1 MDTSIEQMRQDLA
14 LAGYALRTRQRYLRT
29 AEHLQKRF
37 DRSIGEI
44 TRHQVREFV
53 ATILAHSRSASWK
66 RMELAG
72 LAFLYRKTLGRPDMV
87 SFLSWPKDHPGLPTI
102 LSLEEVHRLL
112 RAIDHPC
119 YQAIAMVM
127 YGTGLRIDEA
137 LSLRVEDIDGARSVL
152 RVQRGKGGKPR
163 EVKLSPA
170 LYGWLR
176 RYWVREQPAKP
187 YVFAKRQTGKPPTQE
202 TMRDALRL
210 AAEHAS
216 IKKHVTP
223 HVLRHCFATH
233 LLEAGTDVRVVQ
245 ALMGHS
251 SIHTTARYA
260 QVTEK
265 LVRQTP
271 SPLDLL
277 PHKRR

>member
-1 MDTSIEQMRQDLA
+1 MDKSIEQMRQDLA
-14 LAGYALRTRQRYLRT
+14 LTGYASETQRRYLRT
-29 AEHLQKRF
+29 TERLLTRF
-37 DRSIGEI
+37 GLPLSEV
-44 TRHQVREFV
+44 TRDQVRDFV
-53 ATILAHSRSASWK
+53 AAILAMPRSASWK

-102 LSLEEVHRLL
+102 LSLDEVHRLL

-137 LSLRVEDIDGARSVL
+137 LSLRAEDIDGARSVL

-202 TMRDALRL
+202 TVRDALRL

-245 ALMGHS
+245 ALMGHA

-260 QVTEK
+260 RVTEK